1 MNKNKITNKT
11 VKQYVLS
18 EIEKMNKRE
27 LARIILLIDS
37 HFPVDIIKKVIA
49 SLSYSKL
56 YNFLYSHNI
65 SLETF
70 KSWVKEKE
78 EQKEQKEQKENKE
91 QQINIYTFDNANLL
105 LISAQKKREL
115 ASIKKLKDKER
126 KEREERQEKK
136 NKEAKKR
143 KDKPTKEEI
152 SQEHEK
158 VLLEKVDLEHDVF
171 FDEVDFSEAR
181 KAEKKLEAEAGGE
194 GKILNKPYVT
204 VEIKSEAVPKW
215 FSWILSLLIK
225 R

>member
-27 LARIILLIDS
+27 LARLILLIDS

-78 EQKEQKEQKENKE
+78 EQKEQKEQKE
-91 QQINIYTFDNANLL
+91 QINIYTFDNANLL

-204 VEIKSEAVPKW
+204 VEIKSEDVPKW

>member
-27 LARIILLIDS
+27 LARLILLIDS

-78 EQKEQKEQKENKE
+78 EQKEQKEQKE
-91 QQINIYTFDNANLL
+91 QINIYTFDNANLL

-152 SQEHEK
+152 SKEHEK
-158 VLLEKVDLEHDVF
+158 MLLEKVDLEHDVF